1 MNALDCDNVHAQD
14 PLTGRNALHNAA
26 FFGHLNVV
34 QFLVNEMKMNPDIK
48 DKQGD
53 LPIHDAIRFNHLDV
67 VQFLGTHTNSRIRNM
82 LDEKPVDTAISYGNI
97 KMVKYIPERQSL

>member
-1 MNALDCDNVHAQD
+1 MNALECDNVHAQD

-48 DKQGD
+48 D
-53 LPIHDAIRFNHLDV
+53 
-67 VQFLGTHTNSRIRNM
+67 
-82 LDEKPVDTAISYGNI
+82 
-97 KMVKYIPERQSL
+97 